1 VLTRRSAAFHRTVP
15 FHAVLLISQ
24 FVTTVLI
31 FLWLNEPS
39 DPEILRFVNRWT
51 AEMREVMI
59 QQVNDLRIRRFD
71 FNLADQK
78 VGCACITRYP

>member
-1 VLTRRSAAFHRTVP
+1 VGRVEATYLAGSAT
-15 FHAVLLISQ
+15 
-24 FVTTVLI
+24 
-31 FLWLNEPS
+31 LNEPS